1 MNTIPV
7 FRNGTI
13 ITYSIK
19 QSDSSWSYEDV
30 LIASSFFATCI
41 INSIPEQLSYCLS
54 FIYIMNKKHP
64 DMLFEKTHMTMIKD
78 ILKSVNKD
86 L

>member
-1 MNTIPV
+1 MNNIPV

-13 ITYSIK
+13 ITYNIK
-19 QSDSSWSYEDV
+19 QSDPSWSYEDI
-30 LIASSFFATCI
+30 LIVSSFFATCI

-64 DMLFEKTHMTMIKD
+64 DMLFEKTHMNMINNV
-78 ILKSVNKD
+78 LKRVNKD